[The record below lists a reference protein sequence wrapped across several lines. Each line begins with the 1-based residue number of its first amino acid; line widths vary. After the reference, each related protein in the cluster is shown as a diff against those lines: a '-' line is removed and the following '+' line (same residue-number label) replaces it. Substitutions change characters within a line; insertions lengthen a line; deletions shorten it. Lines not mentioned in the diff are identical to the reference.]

1 MGEGACRCS
10 ARQVDRWAGRRMTL
24 VLDAGAFIAVER
36 GDRRVMALLAR
47 EHRAGRLPVTHGGVV
62 GQVWRGDARQVRVA
76 GLISGSAVVSLDE
89 ALGRAAGALLARSG
103 GRDVIDAA
111 IIVLAADGDEILT
124 SDADD
129 LRALAAASGTQTELV
144 EV

>member
-1 MGEGACRCS
+1 
-10 ARQVDRWAGRRMTL
+10 MTL
-24 VLDAGAFIAVER
+24 LLDAGAFIAVER
-36 GDRRVMALLAR
+36 ADRRVMALLAR
-47 EHRAGRLPVTHGGVV
+47 EHRAGRLPLTHGGVV

-76 GLISGSAVVSLDE
+76 RLLSGTAVTALDE

-103 GRDVIDAA
+103 GSDVVDAA
-111 IIVLAADGDEILT
+111 IVVLARDGDEILT

-129 LRALAAASGTQTELV
+129 LAALAAASGAHTELV